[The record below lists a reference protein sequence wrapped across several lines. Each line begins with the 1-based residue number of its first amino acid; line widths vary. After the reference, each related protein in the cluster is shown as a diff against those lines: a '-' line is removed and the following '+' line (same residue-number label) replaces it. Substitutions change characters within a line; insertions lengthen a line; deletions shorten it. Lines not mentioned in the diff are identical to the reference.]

1 MCIQLK
7 MSIQI
12 VINMYYKSNSKQ
24 LLNLYHK
31 FDIASQLEL
40 LE

>member
-1 MCIQLK
+1 MRIQLK
-7 MSIQI
+7 MSIHI
-12 VINMYYKSNSKQ
+12 VINMYHKSNSKQ

-40 LE
+40 